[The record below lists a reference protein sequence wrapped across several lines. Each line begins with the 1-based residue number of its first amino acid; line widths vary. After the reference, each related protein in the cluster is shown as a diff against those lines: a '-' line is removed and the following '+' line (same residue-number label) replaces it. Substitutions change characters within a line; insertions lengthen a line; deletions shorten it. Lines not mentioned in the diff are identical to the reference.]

1 MMGLRTTFSKLI
13 GSMEPNRTHANGAPD
28 LLCILEE
35 EGYKD
40 TEKLG
45 GKVLTN
51 CALVVNIMFS
61 DFFQTVDKITLH
73 RYRIFL
79 LWWDNS
85 SVVLEL
91 TKFD

>member
-1 MMGLRTTFSKLI
+1 MNWFQTYVLLKKTKETPEIFKIMLFSFHFFSQKLMMGLRTTFSKLI

-45 GKVLTN
+45 GKG
-51 CALVVNIMFS
+51 S
-61 DFFQTVDKITLH
+61 DKLC
-73 RYRIFL
+73 
-79 LWWDNS
+79 S
-85 SVVLEL
+85 CS
-91 TKFD
+91 